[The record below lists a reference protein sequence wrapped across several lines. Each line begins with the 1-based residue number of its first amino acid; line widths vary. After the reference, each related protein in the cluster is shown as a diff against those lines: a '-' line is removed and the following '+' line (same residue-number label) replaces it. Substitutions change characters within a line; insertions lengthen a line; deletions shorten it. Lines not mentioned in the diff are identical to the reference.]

1 MNKWFRWIVG
11 IAASP
16 VILFLLL
23 TLLLYLPPVQRWA
36 VGIATHYA
44 SESTGMDIS
53 IEDVR
58 LRFPLDLQLGGVMAV
73 QPNDSMPQQKD
84 TLINAERIICE
95 VQLRPLLHSDVQVD
109 ILQMNNVS
117 MNTSTLIPDCR
128 VKGRVGNMLLTSH
141 GIDLKRDTMLLNKAV
156 LDDANLD
163 ICLADT
169 AQEDTIKKPNP
180 DWKIRIQ
187 NLDITNS
194 HVLLHMPGDTL
205 NIAADVPSFVARD
218 AFLDLYENA
227 YFISSANLKQGIV
240 TYDNRF
246 KVKQQGFDA
255 NHLVISDFNVGLDSI
270 AVTLPDI
277 SLKFRACNGREASGI
292 AVRSLT
298 GTISMDSLGLRSVNA
313 TLDAEADKHL
323 LTTMAGV
330 NIPSNILR
338 RWHTSPAMLHA
349 EIDGNLQQCQLRN
362 TCFDLPGIL
371 VGNATGTLRNLDTP
385 SNLRL
390 DTKLRL
396 TAFGNS
402 TITADACLSLAD
414 MRYGMNLD
422 INKLNLNNIMPSM
435 HLGTFSGVIRA
446 KGIGFDVFSPKTQLT
461 ASGHLRNFRYSHFNL
476 SGSTFKAELLN
487 GVASVDINT
496 SQKAFDT
503 HLLVNAKVN
512 RQTIDAHL
520 KADVHNIDL
529 YALRLTKA
537 PFTMAVN
544 TAFELHTDLKENYRL
559 RGGVTNLSLT
569 DSTGHYT
576 PDDMHIDVI
585 TRRDTTRA
593 DVACGDFLLH
603 TMFNSGYKQLT
614 VIGNR
619 LMKEIDRQ
627 VNGRIIDENAF
638 RNKLPVACIRVKSG
652 RENPVARMLGML
664 GYKYAM
670 VDADIDV
677 SSRSGINGYVNI
689 DTLVYNGMQFDDIDL
704 RLTSDDSAMSYAL
717 RVVNDKDNPSYAFTA
732 DVVGALQQNGTTMA
746 VKLDDDKGRRGVDV
760 QLEAMME
767 QDDIRISILG
777 DKPLLA
783 YTPFTI
789 NKGNYIRLGRDMRI
803 SADVMLIGPQGAGL
817 QIYTND
823 ENTEALQDV
832 TLSLNRLDLH
842 NLSSSLPFMP
852 KLDGMV
858 NSDFHFIQ
866 EPDQMSI
873 STNADFIGLSVEGSM
888 LGDFT
893 TELVYM
899 PLDDGSH
906 HIDGVLIKDGTEL
919 ATLQGSYSFG
929 DSDRI
934 NADLDLRNMPMDYIN
949 GFIPNQIVGMKGKGT
964 GRLSIEGFV
973 SSPVVNGT
981 LDLSEARVIS
991 VPYGVELKMD
1001 VNPVEIV
1008 NSNVVFDDFRLE
1020 SSNKS
1025 PLVVKGNIDF
1035 TNLSHITT
1043 NLRVKGDNVQIINA
1057 KETRRSEAYGK
1068 AFVNFVGNITGT
1080 LDRLN
1085 VKAQVDVLPSTA
1097 LYYIL
1102 RDSPLNTDNRMKEL
1116 VTFTDFSEETVTPV
1130 VKSSPEGI
1138 SMDMNLN
1145 IIDGSHVICYL
1156 NNQHSNYLDLYGN
1169 GELRFTY
1176 VRQKMNLTGRYTFT
1190 QGEMKYSLPVIPLK
1204 TFHIHPDSYI
1214 EFQGDVMNPTL
1225 SITATERN
1233 RATATIDNNSV
1244 SVDFECGVVLSKT
1257 LRDMGL
1263 EFIINAPN
1271 DNSVSDHL
1279 SMLSKEERAKL
1290 AVGMLTTGM
1299 FLDESNSKLNV
1310 GSALGS
1316 FLQNEISNIA
1326 GSAMKS
1332 LDFAVGLENSTTPD
1346 GGMSFDYSFKFAKR
1360 FWNNRVSVAVGGRIT
1375 TGAQTAGR
1383 TPSFFDNVEVQ
1394 YRLSDTSNQ
1403 YLQLFYKHDVYDYLE
1418 GYLDHFGAGY
1428 IWKRKLQS
1436 LKDIFSN
1443 SSRRTTPEPTDSLNR

>member
-16 VILFLLL
+16 VILFILLA
-23 TLLLYLPPVQRWA
+23 LLLYLPPVQRWA

-58 LRFPLDLQLGGVMAV
+58 LRFPLDLQLGGVMAI
-73 QPNDSMPQQKD
+73 QPNDSLPQQKD
-84 TLINAERIICE
+84 TLVNAERIICE

-117 MNTSTLIPDCR
+117 MNTATLIPDCR

-187 NLDITNS
+187 NLGITNS
-194 HVLLHMPGDTL
+194 RVLLHMPGDTL
-205 NIAADVPSFVARD
+205 NIAADVASLTARD

-227 YFISSANLKQGIV
+227 YFVSSADLKHGNV
-240 TYDNRF
+240 TYVNRF

-255 NHLVISDFNVGLDSI
+255 NHIKINNLNVGVDTI

-277 SLKFRACNGREASGI
+277 SLKLRACNGRESSGI

-298 GTISMDSLGLRSVNA
+298 GTISMDSLGLSRVNA
-313 TLDAEADKHL
+313 TLDAEADKQL
-323 LTTMAGV
+323 LETMAG
-330 NIPSNILR
+330 SNISSNIFQ
-338 RWHTSPAMLHA
+338 RWHTSSATLHA
-349 EIDGNLQQCQLRN
+349 EIEGNLKQCQLNN
-362 TCFDLPGIL
+362 THFDLPGIFG
-371 VGNATGTLRNLDTP
+371 GNVTGTLHNLDTP

-390 DTKLRL
+390 DTRMHL
-396 TAFGNS
+396 TAFSNS
-402 TITADACLSLAD
+402 SITADARLSLAD

-422 INKLNLNNIMPSM
+422 ISKLNLNNIVPGM
-435 HLGTFSGVIRA
+435 HLGTFSGAISA
-446 KGIGFDVFSPKTQLT
+446 KGRGLDVFSPKTQLT
-461 ASGHLRNFRYSHFNL
+461 ASGTIRSFRYSQFNL
-476 SGSTFKAELLN
+476 SGSTFRATLQN
-487 GVASVDINT
+487 GRARADINT
-496 SQKAFDT
+496 SQKTLDT
-503 HLLVNAKVN
+503 HLLVDAKVN
-512 RQTIDAHL
+512 RKTIDAHL
-520 KADVHNIDL
+520 KADVRNIDF

-544 TAFELHTDLKENYRL
+544 AAFELQTDLKDNYRL
-559 RGGVTNLSLT
+559 RGAVTDLSLT

-576 PDDMHIDVI
+576 PDDMHIDVL
-585 TRRDTTRA
+585 TRRDTTSA

-603 TMFNSGYKQLT
+603 TNFNAGYKRLT
-614 VIGNR
+614 AIGNR

-627 VNGRIIDENAF
+627 INGRIIDENAF
-638 RNKLPVACIRVKSG
+638 RSKLPVACIRIKSG

-677 SSRSGINGYVNI
+677 SSHSGINGYVSI
-689 DTLVYNGMQFDDIDL
+689 DTLLCSGMQFDDIDL

-717 RVVNDKDNPSYAFTA
+717 RIVNDKDNPSYTFTA

-746 VKLDDDKGRRGVDV
+746 VKLDDEKGRRGVDV
-760 QLEAMME
+760 QLEATME
-767 QDDIRISILG
+767 QDDIRISVLG

-789 NKGNYIRLGRDMRI
+789 NKGNYIRLGRDMRV
-803 SADVMLIGPQGAGL
+803 SADVTLVGPQGTGI

-852 KLDGMV
+852 KLTGML

-866 EPDQMSI
+866 EPNQMSI
-873 STNADFIGLSVEGSM
+873 STDADFIGLTVEGSM

-899 PLDDGSH
+899 PLDDGTH
-906 HIDGVLIKDGTEL
+906 HIDGVLIKDGMEL
-919 ATLQGSYSFG
+919 ATIQGSYSFG
-929 DSDRI
+929 EADRI
-934 NADLDLRNMPMDYIN
+934 NADLDLSNMPMDYIN
-949 GFIPNQIVGMKGKGT
+949 GFIPNQIVGMKGTGT
-964 GRLSIEGFV
+964 GRLSIEGLV
-973 SSPVVNGT
+973 SRPVVNGT

-1001 VNPVEIV
+1001 SDPIRIV
-1008 NSNVVFDDFRLE
+1008 NSTVVFDDYRLE

-1025 PLVVKGNIDF
+1025 PLVVNGNLDF
-1035 TNLSHITT
+1035 TNLSRITT
-1043 NLRVKGDNVQIINA
+1043 DLRVKGDNVQIINA

-1068 AFVNFVGNITGT
+1068 AFVNFMGNITGS

-1102 RDSPLNTDNRMKEL
+1102 RDSPLDNDNRMKEL
-1116 VTFTDFSEETVTPV
+1116 VTFTDFSEETIAPV

-1156 NNQHSNYLDLYGN
+1156 NDQHSNYLDLYGN

-1176 VRQKMNLTGRYTFT
+1176 ARQKMNLTGRYTFT

-1204 TFHIHPDSYI
+1204 TFNIHPDSYI

-1233 RATATIDNNSV
+1233 RATATINNNNV
-1244 SVDFECGVVLSKT
+1244 SVDFECGVVLSKK

-1271 DNSVSDHL
+1271 DNSVSDQL
-1279 SMLSKEERAKL
+1279 SILSKEERAKL

-1299 FLDESNSKLNV
+1299 FLDQSNSKFNV

-1332 LDFAVGLENSTTPD
+1332 LDFAVGLENSATPD
-1346 GGMSFDYSFKFAKR
+1346 GNMSFDYSFKFAKR

-1394 YRLSDTSNQ
+1394 YRLSETSNQ

-1436 LKDIFSN
+1436 IKDIFPK
-1443 SSRRTTPEPTDSLNR
+1443 SSRRTSEPTDTLGR